1 VRRLGLLTLVLGLA
15 AAGCGGG
22 GSTGD
27 QSAPPTPP
35 PATTPAE
42 QAIGSDP
49 TPEQI
54 AARKQLLAEI
64 AAGTYKCDCTAA
76 ARARDRVQSGKA
88 KPLDP
93 DELVSAL
100 P

>member
-1 VRRLGLLTLVLGLA
+1 VRRLALLILVVGLA

-22 GSTGD
+22 STRD
-27 QSAPPTPP
+27 QSAPPTTP
-35 PATTPAE
+35 PAAE

>member
-1 VRRLGLLTLVLGLA
+1 MRRLALLSLVVGLA
-15 AAGCGGG
+15 AAGCGGAAP
-22 GSTGD
+22 GD
-27 QSAPPTPP
+27 QSAPPTNP
-35 PATTPAE
+35 PAAPAAE
-42 QAIGSDP
+42 QEIGSAP
-49 TPEQI
+49 TPEQL

-76 ARARDRVQSGKA
+76 ARARDRIQSGKV
-88 KPLDP
+88 KPPDP

>member
-1 VRRLGLLTLVLGLA
+1 MRRLALLTLVVGLA
-15 AAGCGGG
+15 AAGCGGAA
-22 GSTGD
+22 SED
-27 QSAPPTPP
+27 RSAPPPAP
-35 PATTPAE
+35 PAAPDAE
-42 QAIGSDP
+42 QTIGSDP

-76 ARARDRVQSGKA
+76 ARARDRIQSGKA
-88 KPLDP
+88 KPSDP

>member
-1 VRRLGLLTLVLGLA
+1 MRRLALLSLVVGLA

-22 GSTGD
+22 SAGD
-27 QSAPPTPP
+27 QSAPPTTP
-35 PATTPAE
+35 PATAPAD

-76 ARARDRVQSGKA
+76 ARAHDRIQSGKA
-88 KPLDP
+88 KPPDP

>member
-1 VRRLGLLTLVLGLA
+1 VRRLALLTLVVGLA

-22 GSTGD
+22 ASED
-27 QSAPPTPP
+27 RSAPPPAP
-35 PATTPAE
+35 PATAPAE

-76 ARARDRVQSGKA
+76 ARARDRIQSGKV
-88 KPLDP
+88 KPPDS